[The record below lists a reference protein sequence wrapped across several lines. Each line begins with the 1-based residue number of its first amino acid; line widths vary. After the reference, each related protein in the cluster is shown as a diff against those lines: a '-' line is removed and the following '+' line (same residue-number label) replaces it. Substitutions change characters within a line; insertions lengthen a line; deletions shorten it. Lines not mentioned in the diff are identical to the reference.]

1 MISKNKIKLIKSLEY
16 KKYRDIHHLFLAE
29 GNKIVTDLL
38 HSKIEVKT
46 LIGTSEFLK
55 SVENLIKPGTEFIV
69 SNHAGIKSASLLQ
82 NPQEV
87 IALCQIPI
95 YNPDDADPSTQ
106 LLICL
111 DNIQDPGNLGTII
124 RVADWFGIENIMCS
138 SGMADTF
145 NPKAVQAS
153 MGSLGRVKVHY
164 SSLDTFLSAASAKG
178 VTIAGAYLNG
188 ENVFTSDLPESGI
201 LVMGNEGRGISE
213 CLASYISKKISIPSF
228 SKSAAH
234 AESLNVATATAILC
248 AEFRRR
254 SAYSDYSK

>member
-16 KKYRDIHHLFLAE
+16 KKYRDAHQLFLAE
-29 GNKIVTDLL
+29 GNKIVTELL
-38 HSKIEVKT
+38 YSKMEVKT

-55 SVENLIKPGTEFIV
+55 SIVNLIKPGTEIIET
-69 SNHAGIKSASLLQ
+69 NHAGIKSASLLQ
-82 NPQEV
+82 NPQEA
-87 IALCQIPI
+87 IALCQIPS

-124 RVADWFGIENIMCS
+124 RVADWFGIENVVCS
-138 SGMADTF
+138 SGMADIF
-145 NPKAVQAS
+145 NPKAIQAS
-153 MGSLGRVKVHY
+153 MGSAGRVKVHY
-164 SSLDTFLSAASAKG
+164 ARLAAFLSAASGKRAS
-178 VTIAGAYLNG
+178 IAGAYLDG
-188 ENVFTSDLPESGI
+188 ENVFTSDLPGSGI

-213 CLASYISKKISIPSF
+213 DLAGYIGKKISIPSF
-228 SKSAAH
+228 SKSVTH

-254 SAYSDYSK
+254 GIVR

>member
-16 KKYRDIHHLFLAE
+16 KKYRDIHQLFLAE

-38 HSKIEVKT
+38 HSKMEVKT
-46 LIGTSEFLK
+46 LIGTSEFL
-55 SVENLIKPGTEFIV
+55 SQTENLIKQGTEVIE
-69 SNHAGIKSASLLQ
+69 SSHAGIKSASLLQ
-82 NPQEV
+82 NPQEA
-87 IALCQIPI
+87 IALCQIPS
-95 YNPDDADPSTQ
+95 YNLEDADPSTQ

-124 RVADWFGIENIMCS
+124 RVADWFGIENIVCS

-164 SSLDTFLSAASAKG
+164 TSLDKFLSAASGKG
-178 VTIAGAYLNG
+178 VTITGAYLDG

-213 CLASYISKKISIPSF
+213 DLAGYISKKISIPSF

-254 SAYSDYSK
+254 RISP